1 MMKRT
6 ITAFLTLLLF
16 AHFIARADEGMWIPL
31 LLEKYNIKIMQE
43 NGFKLSA
50 EDIYSINQA
59 CMKDAVVNFGGCT
72 AELISGEGL
81 IITNHHC
88 GEGRI
93 RTHSTV
99 ENDYLRNGF
108 WAMSREEELP
118 NPGLRVSI
126 LVRMEDV
133 TGEILSVLENGMDEN
148 ARQEVISKKSSE
160 LVAEAVGDTHYTAFV
175 RPFYQGNQF
184 FLFVN
189 EMFYDVRLVGAP
201 PAAIGSFGGDTDNWM
216 WPRHTGDFSLFR
228 IYAGKDNMPAPYSP
242 ENVPYKPKKFFPISL
257 KGVQE
262 DDFTMVFG
270 YPGSTFEYKPSFHL
284 EMLSQHINPEF
295 IKVRGKKIE
304 IIDDA
309 MNRSAKIRIQYTS
322 KASGISNSWKRWIGE
337 NRGLEKLDAITRKKQ
352 FEKEFQ
358 EWADAD
364 ELRKSD
370 YGDIL
375 PQYKQIYEQLT
386 DYTFLNNYYSEVFF
400 SRGIEVISFAGRFVS
415 LKDLVES
422 NAPEEEIKDEVE
434 NLISQTDRFFKDYD
448 KLTDQK
454 LFVALLAL
462 FSENVTP
469 EYQPASVRGAY
480 QKFSGDFNRYAD
492 WFYNRTIFADQ
503 EYVLEMLNS
512 FTRRKMKE
520 ILKDPAF
527 QLFMEANRIRVIQ
540 ILPEYNKLT
549 EDLRKMDRTYM
560 MAQMEFQPD
569 KIFYPDANSTLRV
582 TYGKVKGYYPR
593 DGEYFLPWTTLEGVM
608 EKDNPEIYDY
618 DVPEKLKELY
628 HTRDFGRYGEDGRMH
643 VCFIATNHTTGGNSG
658 SPVINAEGHLIGVNF
673 DRAWEGVMS
682 DLMFNP
688 EKCRNIS
695 LDIRFALF
703 IIDKF
708 AGAGHLLEEMEL
720 VE

>member
-1 MMKRT
+1 MKRI
-6 ITAFLTLLLF
+6 ITVLVTLVIL

-31 LLEKYNIKIMQE
+31 LLEKYNITIMQE
-43 NGFKLSA
+43 NGFKLTA
-50 EDIYSINQA
+50 EDVYSINQA

-93 RTHSTV
+93 RAHSTV

-108 WAMSREEELP
+108 WAMSRAEELP

-133 TGEILSVLENGMDEN
+133 TGEILSVLEDEMDES
-148 ARQEVISKKSSE
+148 ARQEAIRGKSGE
-160 LVAEAVGDTHYTAFV
+160 LVEEAIGDTHYSAFV

-189 EMFYDVRLVGAP
+189 EVFYDVRLVGAP

-228 IYAGKDNMPAPYSP
+228 IYAGKDNMPAPYAP
-242 ENVPYKPKKFFPISL
+242 GNVPYKPKKFFPISL

-270 YPGSTFEYKPSFHL
+270 YPGSTFEYKPSYHL
-284 EMLSQHINPEF
+284 EMVSRQINPEF

-304 IIDDA
+304 IIDAA
-309 MNRSAKIRIQYTS
+309 MNQSPKIRIQYTS

-337 NRGLEKLDAITRKKQ
+337 NKGLEALDAISRKKK
-352 FEKEFQ
+352 FEREFQ
-358 EWADAD
+358 DWADAN
-364 ELRKSD
+364 ESRKRE

-375 PQYKQIYEQLT
+375 PHYKQKYEQIA
-386 DYTFLNNYYSEVFF
+386 DYTFLNNYYNEVFF
-400 SRGIEVISFAGRFVS
+400 RRGIEVVSFAGQFVS
-415 LKDLVES
+415 LAELVETD
-422 NAPEEEIKDEVE
+422 APEEEISRAAE
-434 NLISQTDRFFKDYD
+434 NLTYQAERFFADYD
-448 KLTDQK
+448 QPTDQK

-469 EYQPASVRGAY
+469 EYQPASVREAY
-480 QKFSGDFNRYAD
+480 QKYSGDFNRYAD
-492 WFYNRTIFADQ
+492 WFYSKTIFADQ
-503 EYVLEMLNS
+503 GKVLELLDS
-512 FTRRKMKE
+512 FTARKAKK
-520 ILKDPAF
+520 ILKDPACT
-527 QLFMEANRIRVIQ
+527 LFMEADRIYEIQ
-540 ILPEYNKLT
+540 ILPEYNKLS
-549 EDLRKMDRTYM
+549 EDLRILDRTYM
-560 MAQMEFQPD
+560 KAQMEYQPE
-569 KIFYPDANSTLRV
+569 KVFYPDANSTLRV
-582 TYGKVKGYYPR
+582 TYGNVKGYYPR
-593 DGEYFLPWTTLEGVM
+593 DGEYFLPWTTLEGIM

-628 HTRDFGRYGEDGRMH
+628 QAGDFGRYGENGTMH

-688 EKCRNIS
+688 EKSRNIS

-708 AGAGHLLEEMEL
+708 AGASHLLEEMEL
-720 VE
+720 IE

>member
-1 MMKRT
+1 MKRI
-6 ITAFLTLLLF
+6 ITAFLTLVIL
-16 AHFIARADEGMWIPL
+16 AHFVARADEGMWIPM
-31 LLEKYNIKIMQE
+31 LLEKYNIRIMQD
-43 NGFKLSA
+43 NGFKLTA

-93 RTHSTV
+93 RAHSTV

-108 WAMSREEELP
+108 WAMSRDEELP

-133 TGEILSVLENGMDEN
+133 TEEIMNVLDDGMDEET
-148 ARQEVISKKSSE
+148 RQEAIQNKSE
-160 LVAEAVGDTHYTAFV
+160 EIIAEAIRDTHYTGSV

-201 PAAIGSFGGDTDNWM
+201 PATIGSFGGDTDNWM

-228 IYAGKDNMPAPYSP
+228 IYAGKDNQPAPYSAD
-242 ENVPYKPKKFFPISL
+242 NVPYKPKKFFPISL

-270 YPGSTFEYKPSFHL
+270 YPGSTYEYKPSFHL
-284 EMLSQHINPEF
+284 EMLTGHINPEF

-304 IIDDA
+304 IIDAA
-309 MNRSAKIRIQYTS
+309 MNQNPRIRIQYTS

-337 NRGLEKLDAITRKKQ
+337 DNGLEKLDAIAKKKK
-352 FEKEFQ
+352 FEEEFR

-364 ELRKSD
+364 ESRKSK

-375 PQYKQIYEQLT
+375 YQYEKMYEQLT
-386 DYTFLNNYYSEVFF
+386 GYTFLYNYYNEVFF
-400 SRGIEVISFAGRFVS
+400 RRGIEVISFAGRFLS
-415 LKDLVES
+415 LSDLVDS
-422 NAPEEEIKDEVE
+422 DASEEDFAGALE
-434 NLISQTDRFFKDYD
+434 NLRVQTERFFKDYD
-448 KLTDQK
+448 KPTDQK
-454 LFVALLAL
+454 LFVALLTL
-462 FSENVTP
+462 LSENVTS
-469 EYQPASVRGAY
+469 EYKPQIVKQANLKY
-480 QKFSGDFNRYAD
+480 SGDFNRYAD

-503 EYVLEMLNS
+503 EKVLDFLDS
-512 FTRRKMKE
+512 FTPTKAKK
-520 ILKDPAF
+520 ILKDPAC
-527 QLFMEANRIRVIQ
+527 QLFLEANRIYVVQ
-540 ILPEYNKLT
+540 INPEYRKLT
-549 EDLRKMDRTYM
+549 EDLRRLDRIYM
-560 MAQMEFQPD
+560 KAQMEFQPD
-569 KIFYPDANSTLRV
+569 KVFYPDANSTLRV
-582 TYGKVKGYYPR
+582 TYGKVKGYYPK
-593 DGEYFLPWTTLEGVM
+593 DATYYLHYSTLEGIV

-628 HTRDFGRYGEDGRMH
+628 NARDYGRYGENGKMH

-708 AGAGHLLEEMEL
+708 AGASHLLEEMEL